1 MDAFYGKKGKG
12 KGKPH
17 FWKGGGGSRFG
28 HANRGEDFQGKH
40 VLDAETAMQS
50 TTKVPPAWDP
60 RLEKR
65 GYPFRIW
72 LLDVAMWRIGS
83 EVPDIRQGA
92 AVAQRLGGVAKV
104 LARHIPP
111 ESMRDGAQVAGPQGQ
126 MQHLDGLS
134 LLIRG
139 LTRRFGG
146 FAEETAQH
154 SIVCFQAP
162 WQ

>member
-1 MDAFYGKKGKG
+1 MGFGKKKG
-12 KGKPH
+12 GKPH
-17 FWKGGGGSRFG
+17 YWRGGGGSHG
-28 HANRGEDFQGKH
+28 KYGESFHGKH
-40 VLDAETAMQS
+40 VLDAETAMAS

-65 GYPFRIW
+65 GYPFRVW
-72 LLDVAMWRIGS
+72 LLDVAMWRVGS
-83 EVPDIRQGA
+83 EVPEARMGA

-111 ESMRDGAQVAGPQGQ
+111 ESLRDGAVIAGVQ
-126 MQHLDGLS
+126 MDGLT

-146 FAEETAQH
+146 F
-154 SIVCFQAP
+154 
-162 WQ
+162 